1 MKKIEIEIPDGKK
14 AEWINGVL
22 ILVNEKSRD
31 ITERVKTLD
40 DACKELGEEHPLVK
54 EYRNLI
60 YADLYN
66 RKDAIAYLKLRIIIT
81 ALNGT
86 WNLTFKDDFR
96 YYPWFYMYS
105 KAEYK
110 ELDKGIKK
118 KCLIVN
124 PSNNDPDVIG
134 GFMYGDTVDA
144 KSTSDVYYGKWLALR
159 TKDLA
164 EYCGTQFINIW
175 CDYLLG

>member
-1 MKKIEIEIPDGKK
+1 MYKKLTIKVPKETSEL
-14 AEWINGVL
+14 AESTSADD
-22 ILVNEKSRD
+22 KP
-31 ITERVKTLD
+31 ITERIKTFE
-40 DACKELGEEHPLVK
+40 DAVKELGEEHPLVK

-60 YADLYN
+60 YTDIYN

-81 ALNGT
+81 ALNGKC
-86 WNLTFKDDFR
+86 WNLTFKNDFR
-96 YYPWFYMYS
+96 YYPGFFMYS

-110 ELDKGIKK
+110 ELDKDIKK
-118 KCLIVN
+118 ECLIVN

-134 GFMYGDTVDA
+134 GFMYGYTVDA
-144 KSTSDVYYGKWLALR
+144 RLTSDVYYGKWLVLR

-175 CDYLLG
+175 YDYLFG

>member
-14 AEWINGVL
+14 AEWVNGVL
-22 ILVNEKSRD
+22 TLVDKKPRN
-31 ITERVKTLD
+31 ITERVKTFD

-54 EYRNLI
+54 EYRDTI
-60 YADLYN
+60 YADIYN
-66 RKDAIAYLKLRIIIT
+66 RKDAIAYLKLRIIIM

-105 KAEYK
+105 KAEYE
-110 ELDKGIKK
+110 ELDKDIKK
-118 KCLIVN
+118 ECLIVN

-134 GFMYGDTVDA
+134 GFIYGYTVDA
-144 KSTSDVYYGKWLALR
+144 KSTSDVYYGKLLALR
-159 TKDLA
+159 TNDLA
-164 EYCGTQFINIW
+164 EYCGKQFMDIW